1 MKKLI
6 ALVMLLMLLPISPL
20 NAATKVG
27 SPCPVIGKSLT
38 ELKKTLICTKTG
50 NKKVWKLQT
59 LDQLITSEVQ
69 KAEKVT
75 VLPKVVQGKLLQAR
89 KDKSPWLD
97 QECSVDFSSTDTPV
111 CQGGDLN
118 SKKVIVVYGDS
129 HASMWMSAIDVI
141 GKKYGYKVHLFA
153 KLACPLVE
161 VPIWSYQL
169 NRPFTECTQ
178 WQQKVYPLIQSLNPE
193 IIIVTDQWKP
203 AVVDGKKSDFD
214 TPFMWE
220 KEFPIA
226 ISRVAKMAAKVFVI
240 GNNPSLT
247 QDPVD
252 CASKPRVNL
261 ALCSAG
267 RTQADNAKFNG
278 IEAKATKSVGG
289 TYIDTVAWACTA
301 SLCPIV
307 IANTLAYFDQ
317 WHFSE
322 SYVRYLAP
330 ALEQRLKL
338 G

>member
-1 MKKLI
+1 
-6 ALVMLLMLLPISPL
+6 
-20 NAATKVG
+20 
-27 SPCPVIGKSLT
+27 
-38 ELKKTLICTKTG
+38 
-50 NKKVWKLQT
+50 
-59 LDQLITSEVQ
+59 
-69 KAEKVT
+69 
-75 VLPKVVQGKLLQAR
+75 
-89 KDKSPWLD
+89 
-97 QECSVDFSSTDTPV
+97 
-111 CQGGDLN
+111 
-118 SKKVIVVYGDS
+118 VIVVYGDS

-203 AVVDGKKSDFD
+203 AVIDGKKSDFD

-226 ISRVAKMAAKVFVI
+226 ISRVAKMAKKVFVI

-278 IEAKATKSVGG
+278 IEAKATRSVGG

-322 SYVRYLAP
+322 SYVKRLTP

-338 G
+338 Q

>member
-6 ALVMLLMLLPISPL
+6 ALVMLLMLLPINPL
-20 NAATKVG
+20 NAAPKVG

-75 VLPKVVQGKLLQAR
+75 VVPKVVQGKLLQAR

-226 ISRVAKMAAKVFVI
+226 ISRVAKMAPKVFVI

-267 RTQADNAKFNG
+267 HTQADNAKFNG

-322 SYVRYLAP
+322 SYVRFLAP